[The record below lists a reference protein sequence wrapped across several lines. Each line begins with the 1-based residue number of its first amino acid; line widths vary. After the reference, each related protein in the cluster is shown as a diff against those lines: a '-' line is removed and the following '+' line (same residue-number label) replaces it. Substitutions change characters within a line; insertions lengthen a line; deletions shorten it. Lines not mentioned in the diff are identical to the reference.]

1 MFYDFT
7 ASDPIFILILTLGN
21 KLPQD
26 VLNPAHG
33 IISKGE
39 RSFPTIKPDIITH
52 GTQVFIIMGVLWINY
67 NFNDL

>member
-1 MFYDFT
+1 LLFIYFIIYFDYYKYVDI
-7 ASDPIFILILTLGN
+7 SIILILTLGN

-39 RSFPTIKPDIITH
+39 RSFP
-52 GTQVFIIMGVLWINY
+52 
-67 NFNDL
+67 